1 MRLDEGKRGDQEVE
15 AGTHRVAGGEP
26 KTVAV
31 LADSGERFRRKGGA
45 VEGGKW
51 VRRKRGARWFWG
63 WSRGCVGCSEFARGS
78 GDRDEG
84 SPEE

>member
-15 AGTHRVAGGEP
+15 AGTQRVAGGEP

-51 VRRKRGARWFWG
+51 VR
-63 WSRGCVGCSEFARGS
+63 
-78 GDRDEG
+78 
-84 SPEE
+84 